1 MNKTVL
7 FYSMFLLF
15 DTFISSVSQVMLKK
29 SASKEYKSKIEEYM
43 NPLVIGAYTIFVLA
57 TFVGVYAYRGVPLSL
72 GPILE
77 ATGYIYVTIFGV
89 KIFKEKINKGKILAL
104 VLIII
109 GIAVYSFG

>member
-29 SASKEYKSKIEEYM
+29 SASKEYKSKLEEYM